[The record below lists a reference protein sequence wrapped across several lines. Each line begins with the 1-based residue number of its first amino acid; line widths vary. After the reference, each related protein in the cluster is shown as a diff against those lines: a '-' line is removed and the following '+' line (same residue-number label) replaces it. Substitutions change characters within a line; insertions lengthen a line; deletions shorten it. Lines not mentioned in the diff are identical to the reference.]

1 MTKPKEEPTK
11 AVYDGIVKAQA
22 AAQPFA
28 YPDGLIEVPMSP
40 VSDIN
45 AFRTGRWKLDWYLE
59 ALRRGVEWA
68 IDKRA
73 VFDLLA
79 HPSCLGV
86 TDPKFRAIDLVV
98 ELVKKSKGRAVI
110 VGLDA
115 VAARVRAAHKKA

>member
-1 MTKPKEEPTK
+1 
-11 AVYDGIVKAQA
+11 
-22 AAQPFA
+22 
-28 YPDGLIEVPMSP
+28 MSP

-45 AFRTGRWKLDWYLE
+45 AFRTGRWKLDWYVE

-86 TDPKFRAIDLVV
+86 ADPKFRAIDLVC

-115 VAARVRAAHKKA
+115 VAVRVRAGQKKA